1 MLRQPLQRKKF
12 FRQGRQFFNAI
23 FIVRPLAV
31 FLSRRS
37 RQRAYVVF
45 LLRMGRL
52 YVISKRAG
60 SDPCIVVGYA

>member
-1 MLRQPLQRKKF
+1 MLRQPLQRKNF
-12 FRQGRQFFNAI
+12 FRQGRQFFKCYFYSKTVGGI
-23 FIVRPLAV
+23 
-31 FLSRRS
+31 LSRRS